1 MPLSGHKVLSYSSLY
16 APYQIQN
23 TKTIQW
29 RNTILTK
36 ESI

>member
-1 MPLSGHKVLSYSSLY
+1 MPLSGYKVLSYGSLY
-16 APYQIQN
+16 ALYQIQN

>member
-1 MPLSGHKVLSYSSLY
+1 MPLSGYKVLSYDSLY
-16 APYQIQN
+16 TLYQIQN
-23 TKTIQW
+23 TKKIQW